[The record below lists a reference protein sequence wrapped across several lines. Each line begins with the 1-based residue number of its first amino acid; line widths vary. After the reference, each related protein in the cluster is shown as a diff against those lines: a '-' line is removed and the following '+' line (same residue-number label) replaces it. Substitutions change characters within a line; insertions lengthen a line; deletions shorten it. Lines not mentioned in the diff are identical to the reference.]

1 MSVVLAGFPPV
12 IAGVHIRLATVNLRH
27 HRCRRPEHHTT
38 LSKRL
43 WLHMGL
49 PRWLSAK
56 LPTAAFPTTPFPS
69 VKPPVQ
75 SAAAFTSARCIA
87 GRGSHCAGAPARH
100 CPFTQSA
107 GVTLC
112 RCANSESSLPQSTPV
127 VVLQSR
133 ERQRPDNSCVVAMT
147 AAAVRTM
154 YWIKRASSAL
164 HGHIWNQVQIA
175 LAPPDT

>member
-1 MSVVLAGFPPV
+1 MLAGFPPV

-38 LSKRL
+38 LSERL

-69 VKPPVQ
+69 AKPPAQ

-100 CPFTQSA
+100 CLSTRSA
-107 GVTLC
+107 DVTLC
-112 RCANSESSLPQSTPV
+112 RSANSARSLRQSTRV
-127 VVLQSR
+127 AVLRNSGPR
-133 ERQRPDNSCVVAMT
+133 RRDNWYVVAML
-147 AAAVRTM
+147 AAAMRTM

>member
-1 MSVVLAGFPPV
+1 MLADFPPV

-38 LSKRL
+38 LFKRL

-69 VKPPVQ
+69 AKPPVR

-100 CPFTQSA
+100 CLSTRSA
-107 GVTLC
+107 DVILC
-112 RCANSESSLPQSTPV
+112 RSANSARSLRQSTRV
-127 VVLQSR
+127 AVLRNSGPR
-133 ERQRPDNSCVVAMT
+133 RRDNSRVVAMI
-147 AAAVRTM
+147 AAATRTM
-154 YWIKRASSAL
+154 YRIKRASSAL
-164 HGHIWNQVQIA
+164 HGHNSHQTQVAILSPQ
-175 LAPPDT
+175 T